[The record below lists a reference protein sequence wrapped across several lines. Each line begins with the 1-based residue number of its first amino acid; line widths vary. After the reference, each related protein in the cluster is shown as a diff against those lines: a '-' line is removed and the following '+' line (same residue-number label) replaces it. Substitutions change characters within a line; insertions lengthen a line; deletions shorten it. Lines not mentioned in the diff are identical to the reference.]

1 MKGNK
6 HPGFKGAVR
15 DVVRREGVS
24 PAAAARI
31 IGANKAHAS
40 AAAKARNPRLLRTG
54 SRGGRGQ

>member
-6 HPGFKGAVR
+6 HPGFKGAAR
-15 DVVRREGVS
+15 DVERREGVS

-40 AAAKARNPRLLRTG
+40 AAAKARNPRLMRKG
-54 SRGGRGQ
+54 ASRGR